1 MARTHRKSPQEIA
14 TEVIVS
20 NMGLDREH
28 ADDRDYDVETNAGEI
43 HSLIMLGIAAYNDP
57 SNQREESLSEACAR
71 LGVNLH
77 WVPTGTPLR
86 HRVEVT
92 TPAGSITYGGTA
104 REIVDA
110 LEEIAA
116 LDAKLGTN
124 FLSGVIVSAGY

>member
-14 TEVIVS
+14 AEVIVS

-57 SNQREESLSEACAR
+57 SNQREENLSEACAR
-71 LGVNLH
+71 LGVNLL
-77 WVPTGTPLR
+77 WVPTLTAQQAEIIGP
-86 HRVEVT
+86 V
-92 TPAGSITYGGTA
+92 GSIQFDHATD

-116 LDAKLGTN
+116 LDARIGTSI
-124 FLSGVIVSAGY
+124 LSGVIVGAGY